1 MILCLSQVLKQILS
15 GDHRGGKPASAFTP
29 EEERNIENQTIIMDP
44 TIVQQRL
51 HANDKENDKN
61 PDPEHLDEDNS
72 IMGIDE
78 NPPLGNATISR

>member
-1 MILCLSQVLKQILS
+1 
-15 GDHRGGKPASAFTP
+15 
-29 EEERNIENQTIIMDP
+29 MDP